1 MEGCV
6 GAFFQGKV
14 NVDARNLMT
23 GDHDNLGTPL
33 MSFASSISLGQ
44 VCRIEKVLNKSM
56 YYISRWASVVRPL
69 HDANLKIKDLVRTIS
84 FLVGEP
90 CALLSWVSGIE
101 QRLNSLNADEQVQM
115 IANFDNLP
123 PKWL

>member
-1 MEGCV
+1 M
-6 GAFFQGKV
+6 F
-14 NVDARNLMT
+14 
-23 GDHDNLGTPL
+23 
-33 MSFASSISLGQ
+33 
-44 VCRIEKVLNKSM
+44 
-56 YYISRWASVVRPL
+56 YISRWASVERPL

-101 QRLNSLNADEQVQM
+101 QRLNLLNADEQVQM

-123 PKWL
+123 LKVAVKVVESEATARRKKSLESEPHSVR

>member
-1 MEGCV
+1 
-6 GAFFQGKV
+6 
-14 NVDARNLMT
+14 
-23 GDHDNLGTPL
+23 
-33 MSFASSISLGQ
+33 
-44 VCRIEKVLNKSM
+44 M

-69 HDANLKIKDLVRTIS
+69 HDANLKIKNLVWTIS
-84 FLVGEP
+84 FLVGEL

-101 QRLNSLNADEQVQM
+101 QRLNLLNADEQVQM